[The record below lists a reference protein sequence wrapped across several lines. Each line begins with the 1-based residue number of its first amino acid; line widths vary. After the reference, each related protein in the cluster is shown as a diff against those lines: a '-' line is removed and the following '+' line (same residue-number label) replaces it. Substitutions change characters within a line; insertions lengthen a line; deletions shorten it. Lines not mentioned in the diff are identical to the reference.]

1 MNQSSFKK
9 LVSGQSSGWA
19 ADALR
24 FLLNVLAVFY
34 GVGIAL
40 RNWLFNS
47 NRVKSWS
54 VTPGGLVTADRTQ
67 AAVPV
72 ISIGNITVGGT
83 GKTPMVIWLCN
94 FLRTKDINCA
104 ILTRGYKAARQS
116 SPQAAGGEND
126 EPAILVK
133 NCPGAAVVVNPDRL
147 AGALEAV
154 KRHHAQVLI
163 MDDGFQHR
171 RLHRDIDIVTIDT
184 TLPFGY
190 NKILPAGLLREPVSA
205 LKRAHAAILTR
216 CDSVTK
222 DDLTKLTQTLGQ
234 LNTKMVIAQTVHAP
248 VCVRTGDKDEIAL
261 AKLKGK
267 KVFAFC
273 GIANP
278 DAFLATLSRLKAN
291 LVGSKVYDDH
301 HDYTTRDFSEIYR
314 DAEQSQAEM
323 ILTTEKDYN
332 KIARF
337 SGSKSGLV
345 LAYLA
350 VRMQFISG
358 QEQITQLIERSL
370 AGKIPKKR
378 TV

>member
-1 MNQSSFKK
+1 LNQRDWHSI
-9 LVSGQSSGWA
+9 VSGGKAGFASA
-19 ADALR
+19 VLR
-24 FLLNVLAVFY
+24 LLA
-34 GVGIAL
+34 GIAACVYL
-40 RNWLFNS
+40 AIIHIRNLLFGKELF
-47 NRVKSWS
+47 KSYA
-54 VTPGGLVTADRTQ
+54 VTHAGLKTTDRTQ
-67 AAVPV
+67 ATVPV
-72 ISIGNITVGGT
+72 ISVGNITVGGT

-104 ILTRGYKAARQS
+104 ILTRGYKA
-116 SPQAAGGEND
+116 PAGGGYD
-126 EPAILVK
+126 EPAMLIK
-133 NCPGAAVVVNPDRL
+133 NCPGTAVVVNADRL

-154 KRHHAQVLI
+154 KRHRAQVLI

-171 RLHRDIDIVTIDT
+171 RLHRDIDIVTIDA

-190 NKILPAGLLREPVSA
+190 NRVLPAGLLREPVSA

-216 CDSVTK
+216 CDSVSK
-222 DDLTKLTQTLGQ
+222 DDLIKLTETIGGT
-234 LNTKMVIAQTVHAP
+234 NPKMVVAQTIHAP
-248 VCVRTGDKDEIAL
+248 VCVRTADKNDIPL
-261 AKLKGK
+261 AKLKAK

-291 LVGSKVYDDH
+291 LVGSKIYDDH
-301 HDYTTRDFSEIYR
+301 HKYSANDFNEMCR
-314 DAEQSQAEM
+314 DAEQSKAEI

-332 KIARF
+332 KIICF
-337 SGSKSGLV
+337 SGNKGGMV

-350 VRMQFISG
+350 VRVQFISG
-358 QEQITQLIERSL
+358 EEQITQLIERSL

>member
-9 LVSGQSSGWA
+9 LVSGASCGWA

-24 FLLNVLAVFY
+24 FLLNALAVFY
-34 GVGIAL
+34 GIGIAL

-54 VTPGGLVTADRTQ
+54 VTPGGFVTTDRTQ
-67 AAVPV
+67 LAVPV

-104 ILTRGYKAARQS
+104 ILTRGYKS
-116 SPQAAGGEND
+116 AGGEND
-126 EPAILVK
+126 EPAILAK

-205 LKRAHAAILTR
+205 LKRAHAAILAR

-222 DDLTKLTQTLGQ
+222 EDLTKLTQTLSRI
-234 LNTKMVIAQTVHAP
+234 NPKMVIAQTIHAP
-248 VCVRTGDKDEIAL
+248 VCARTNDKDEILL
-261 AKLKGK
+261 AKLKAK

-278 DAFLATLSRLKAN
+278 DAFLATLNQLKVN
-291 LVGSKVYDDH
+291 LVGSKIYDDH
-301 HDYTTRDFSEIYR
+301 HNYTTRDFIEICR
-314 DAEQSQAEM
+314 NAEQSQAEM
-323 ILTTEKDYN
+323 ILTTEKDY
-332 KIARF
+332 KKSARF

-350 VRMQFISG
+350 VRVQFISAE
-358 QEQITQLIERSL
+358 EQLTQLIERSL